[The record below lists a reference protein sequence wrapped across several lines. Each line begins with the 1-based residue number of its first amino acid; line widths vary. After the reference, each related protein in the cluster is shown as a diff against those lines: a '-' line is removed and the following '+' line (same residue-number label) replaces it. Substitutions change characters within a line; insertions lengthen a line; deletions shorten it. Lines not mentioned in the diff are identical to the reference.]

1 MSSRAK
7 AITTPENAP
16 LPPPSSKTFMER
28 LQDIARATTMAMQ
41 VTKAMGEGDAAE
53 MNEAMLRLAQERL
66 FAILVDEKPDQSPW
80 EIMPKIT
87 RAVTELSKT
96 AVMQAKMREDMKA
109 KMLARVDAMSRG
121 AGNDKKIKKALQK
134 VREEIYGL

>member
-1 MSSRAK
+1 
-7 AITTPENAP
+7 
-16 LPPPSSKTFMER
+16 MER